1 MRDDNRYRSSFRFSV
16 IFLNTLFYN
25 QRDDDDTSVNT
36 DADNDDVDDDNDK
49 YDAKYDNDSDET
61 FLTENI
67 SRFMV
72 RGISFASSYV

>member
-1 MRDDNRYRSSFRFSV
+1 MLRDDNRYRSSFRFSV

-36 DADNDDVDDDNDK
+36 DANNDDVDDAK
-49 YDAKYDNDSDET
+49 YDAKYDNDSDEI